1 MDRQCANI
9 LTWNI
14 NGCGSPVKREK
25 KKLVYLKTRKADSSF
40 IQETHFKDEKEA
52 LKQICF

>member
-1 MDRQCANI
+1 MAVGH
-9 LTWNI
+9 LLK
-14 NGCGSPVKREK
+14 GKK

-52 LKQICF
+52 LKL